1 MNDEVLRKR
10 LAEDLGSIGA
20 AESFL
25 PIVSMLKEM
34 PAPQP
39 TSQDTALLLAKLKPA
54 MPQPVTPL
62 NELWRTRLRWVYWLL
77 RSQMRVV
84 RTEIW
89 LGSAFVMMLGVLVT
103 LAVNL
108 QALPFVLIA
117 PMVAAVG
124 VTFLYGPAND
134 PALEIEL
141 ATAVSPRMLLLARM
155 AVLFGIDL
163 ILGIGGSIVL
173 AALHSQIFLW
183 PLINTWLAPMAFL
196 SAFAFFFSLISF
208 EPLLGIMLSLIL
220 WGIQTMRQF
229 DALFGLPPTIPN
241 LLSAQWQPWLWL
253 GAVVLGGTAV
263 LLAGRVEWVIGEP

>member
-1 MNDEVLRKR
+1 MNDKILQKK
-10 LAEDLGSIGA
+10 LAEDLDSVDA

-25 PIVSMLKEM
+25 PIVATLKKI

-39 TSQDTALLLAKLKPA
+39 TTQDTAQLLAKLKPA
-54 MPQPVTPL
+54 IPQPAPPFTKM
-62 NELWRTRLRWVYWLL
+62 WQTRLYWFYWLL

-89 LGSAFVMMLGVLVT
+89 LGSAFVMALGVLVT
-103 LAVNL
+103 LAVDL
-108 QALPFVLIA
+108 QTLPFVLIA

-163 ILGIGGSIVL
+163 GLGIAGSILL
-173 AALHSQIFLW
+173 AGLNSQISLW

-220 WGIQTMRQF
+220 WGVQTMRQF
-229 DALFGLPPTIPN
+229 DALFRLPATIPN
-241 LLSAQWQPWLWL
+241 LLLAQWQPWLWL
-253 GAVVLGGTAV
+253 GAIVLGGTAV
-263 LLAGRVEWVIGEP
+263 LLAGREEWVIGKR

>member
-1 MNDEVLRKR
+1 MNDQGLQKK
-10 LAEDLGSIGA
+10 LAEDLGSAEA
-20 AESFL
+20 AESLF
-25 PIVSMLKEM
+25 PIAQLLKEM

-39 TSQDTALLLAKLKPA
+39 TAQDTAILLAKLDHALPRA
-54 MPQPVTPL
+54 LPT
-62 NELWRTRLRWVYWLL
+62 NGNLWKLKLQWVYWLL
-77 RSQMRVV
+77 RAQMRVV

-89 LGSAFVMMLGVLVT
+89 LGSAFVMALGVLVT
-103 LAVNL
+103 LAVDL

-163 ILGIGGSIVL
+163 GLGIAGSILL
-173 AALHSQIFLW
+173 AGLNSQISLW
-183 PLINTWLAPMAFL
+183 SLINTWLAPMAFL

-229 DALFGLPPTIPN
+229 DALFRLPATIPN
-241 LLSAQWQPWLWL
+241 LLLAQWQPWLWL
-253 GAVVLGGTAV
+253 VAVVLGGTAV
-263 LLAGRVEWVIGEP
+263 LLAGREEWVIGNR

>member
-1 MNDEVLRKR
+1 MNNKDLQKKLV
-10 LAEDLGSIGA
+10 EDLGSMEA
-20 AESFL
+20 ADSLF
-25 PIVSMLKEM
+25 PVAAMLREL

-39 TSQDTALLLAKLKPA
+39 TEKDTAQLLAALE
-54 MPQPVTPL
+54 
-62 NELWRTRLRWVYWLL
+62 NEMLQVFPTGGNLWMAKVQWVYWLL
-77 RSQMRVV
+77 RAQMRVV

-89 LGSAFVMMLGVLVT
+89 LGSAFVMALGVLVT
-103 LAVNL
+103 LATDL

-163 ILGIGGSIVL
+163 GLGIAGSILL
-173 AALHSQIFLW
+173 AGLHSQISLW

-220 WGIQTMRQF
+220 WGIQSMRQF
-229 DALFGLPPTIPN
+229 DAFFRLPTAIPN
-241 LLSAQWQPWLWL
+241 LLLAQWQPWLWL
-253 GAVVLGGTAV
+253 SAIVLGGTAV
-263 LLAGRVEWVIGEP
+263 LLVGREEWVIGNR